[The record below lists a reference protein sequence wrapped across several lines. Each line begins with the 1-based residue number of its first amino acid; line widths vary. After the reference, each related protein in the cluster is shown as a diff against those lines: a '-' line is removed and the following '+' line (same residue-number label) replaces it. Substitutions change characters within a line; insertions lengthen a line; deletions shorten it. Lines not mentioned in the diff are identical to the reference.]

1 MRTWDDWIRLEKKK
15 YKNLGMDPQ
24 ELKEEVLSRFGIMPR
39 SGERALMYLY
49 SAFNR
54 NEPAGVVTIV
64 TDRAIHLSDCGVVSL
79 GEAASSILYLSPVGK
94 SQITLLTMDNDINL
108 TGQKGQ
114 VSLSSIREF
123 GHFLEDLQL
132 FARMEGPEVRRAYV
146 MTLKMR
152 IAMSRSSFHE
162 YGLLSDEGH
171 YLVGLA
177 LLEPELKKDAIMLEL
192 EEQYRMGD
200 NKAYHR
206 LYENRKK
213 DLPPEIR
220 EHLKYPDELFSER
233 FIEDLSN
240 EYSLFLTQHLVGT
253 FHNLHSGERTE
264 KQTIEYLYLLIRME
278 AWSLYFKT
286 LSDNAQILSSREL
299 QKILIFQARFQNEK
313 MSQVYTDLIDGKKI
327 AYPGNSWH
335 DCLGLNAL
343 HYALIMRDKER
354 VNALLN
360 DGAFVEPIADA
371 DVPEDVLEV
380 LDYVFL
386 AVNLYSDDL
395 LAREI
400 FIQTSHTAKSLIR
413 SIRSIDFY
421 MDMSRKSSK
430 VLFDEL
436 RKLRLSGD
444 ESSLTSVRAKIEDLA
459 EHMEDYANSKQELE
473 AGLEKLVQDHIDAA
487 RRRAAQVALKG
498 SPLAQYIL
506 RIYLNP
512 DLLYKNLFGTIYDYK
527 LYRSGN
533 LFFVT
538 SVEEELPFSY
548 LLCNQ
553 KGVVEEHILE
563 EDRSFHWDEVQRDH
577 YERKE
582 RAKRDRQERE
592 EKRRQQEEKRRQ
604 QEEKRAS
611 YEEAESLS
619 ERKSIASRWFSN
631 EAMEDA
637 SVLRQEYRALV
648 KKYHPDENLED
659 TTDIMQQIQ
668 QERDNIRRRQ
678 WQLMKTD

>member
-24 ELKEEVLSRFGIMPR
+24 KLKEEVLSRFGIMPR

-49 SAFNR
+49 SAFHR
-54 NEPAGVVTIV
+54 NEPDGVVTIV
-64 TDRAIHLSDCGVVSL
+64 TDRAIHLSDGGVISL

-299 QKILIFQARFQNEK
+299 QKILIFQARFQN
-313 MSQVYTDLIDGKKI
+313 
-327 AYPGNSWH
+327 
-335 DCLGLNAL
+335 
-343 HYALIMRDKER
+343 
-354 VNALLN
+354 
-360 DGAFVEPIADA
+360 
-371 DVPEDVLEV
+371 
-380 LDYVFL
+380 
-386 AVNLYSDDL
+386 
-395 LAREI
+395 
-400 FIQTSHTAKSLIR
+400 
-413 SIRSIDFY
+413 
-421 MDMSRKSSK
+421 
-430 VLFDEL
+430 
-436 RKLRLSGD
+436 
-444 ESSLTSVRAKIEDLA
+444 
-459 EHMEDYANSKQELE
+459 
-473 AGLEKLVQDHIDAA
+473 
-487 RRRAAQVALKG
+487 
-498 SPLAQYIL
+498 
-506 RIYLNP
+506 
-512 DLLYKNLFGTIYDYK
+512 
-527 LYRSGN
+527 
-533 LFFVT
+533 
-538 SVEEELPFSY
+538 
-548 LLCNQ
+548 
-553 KGVVEEHILE
+553 
-563 EDRSFHWDEVQRDH
+563 
-577 YERKE
+577 
-582 RAKRDRQERE
+582 
-592 EKRRQQEEKRRQ
+592 
-604 QEEKRAS
+604 
-611 YEEAESLS
+611 
-619 ERKSIASRWFSN
+619 
-631 EAMEDA
+631 
-637 SVLRQEYRALV
+637 
-648 KKYHPDENLED
+648 
-659 TTDIMQQIQ
+659 
-668 QERDNIRRRQ
+668 
-678 WQLMKTD
+678 